1 MTSQQLRAHPTV
13 QRLYEIQQ
21 SLELKDIEFA
31 TQLRLRM
38 HGSNWGKIL
47 AGTYTGRFDRALI
60 NLAVALEDYE
70 HGSLGE
76 TEDGI
81 VVLDHVKQTMDA
93 VDIASVSED
102 EHRLVVIAGVRGS
115 GKSRTL
121 ALIHSKHKGY
131 LISAR
136 PSWAGGYL
144 NFLNR
149 FAEGMG
155 LSVARSAGDAEA
167 GIIDTLRETVGVI
180 CIDEFNHFSPNAIN
194 FLKTILNETR
204 WAIVVSTIPYH
215 LSRMASERSTAQ
227 ESVQLLRRAVA
238 IIHIPAVSIRHIE
251 LVQRAI
257 YPTIHLNGA
266 SQALASV
273 ANRLHRLDSV
283 CQILDD
289 TNPSDPS
296 DLLKA
301 IARHERFTKITLK
314 PGED

>member
-1 MTSQQLRAHPTV
+1 MTASQLRSHPTV
-13 QRLYEIQQ
+13 SRLQEIQQ
-21 SLELKDIEFA
+21 KLGLKDIDFA
-31 TQLRLRM
+31 NQLRLRM

-60 NLAVALEDYE
+60 NLTVAVEDYE
-70 HGSLGE
+70 HGSTGE
-76 TEDGI
+76 NEEGI
-81 VVLDHVKQTMDA
+81 VVLDHVRQALDT
-93 VDIASVSED
+93 VDIALISEN

-121 ALIHSKHKGY
+121 QLIHVKHKGH

-155 LSVARSAGDAEA
+155 LSESRSAGVAESL
-167 GIIDTLRETVGVI
+167 IIETLRGGSGVI

-194 FLKTILNETR
+194 FLKTLLNETR
-204 WAIVVSTIPYH
+204 WVIVVGTIPYH
-215 LSRMASERSTAQ
+215 LSRMAADRTTAQ

-238 IIHIPAVSIRHIE
+238 IIHIPAITLRVIE
-251 LVQRAI
+251 LVQRAL
-257 YPTIHLNGA
+257 YPSIKLNGA
-266 SQALASV
+266 SQPLAST
-273 ANRLHRLDSV
+273 ANKLHRLDSV

-289 TNPSDPS
+289 TDPN
-296 DLLKA
+296 DPGDILKA

-314 PGED
+314 PGEE

>member
-1 MTSQQLRAHPTV
+1 MTSQQLRSHPV
-13 QRLYEIQQ
+13 VKRLHEIQQ
-21 SLELKDIEFA
+21 KLELKDIEFA
-31 TQLRLRM
+31 LQLRLRM

-60 NLAVALEDYE
+60 NLQVALDDYE
-70 HGSLGE
+70 HGASGE

-81 VVLDHVKQTMDA
+81 VVLDHVKQALDA
-93 VDIASVSED
+93 VDIAIASED

-121 ALIHSKHKGY
+121 QLIHARHKGH
-131 LISAR
+131 LLSAR

-149 FAEGMG
+149 FAEGIG
-155 LSVARSAGDAEA
+155 LSESRSAGAAESI
-167 GIIDTLRETVGVI
+167 IIDTLRDSTGVI

-194 FLKTILNETR
+194 FLKILLNDTR
-204 WAIVVSTIPYH
+204 WVLVVSTIPFH
-215 LSRMASERSTAQ
+215 LSRMASDRSTAQ
-227 ESVQLLRRAVA
+227 ESAQLLRRAVA
-238 IIHIPAVSIRHIE
+238 IIHIPAVTIRQIE
-251 LVQRAI
+251 LIHRAL
-257 YPTIHLNGA
+257 YPHVHLNGG
-266 SQALASV
+266 SQPLASI
-273 ANRLHRLDSV
+273 ANHHHRLDSV

-289 TNPSDPS
+289 CDPADPT

-314 PGED
+314 PGEE

>member
-1 MTSQQLRAHPTV
+1 MTSTELRSHPVV
-13 QRLYEIQQ
+13 QRLHDIQK
-21 SLELKDIEFA
+21 SLELKDIPFA
-31 TQLRLRM
+31 DQLRLRM

-60 NLAVALEDYE
+60 NLTVALEDYE
-70 HGSLGE
+70 HGSNGE

-81 VVLDHVKQTMDA
+81 VILDHVRQALDA
-93 VDIASVSED
+93 VDICISNEN

-121 ALIHSKHKGY
+121 QLIHAKHKGY
-131 LISAR
+131 LLSAR

-155 LSVARSAGDAEA
+155 LSESRSAGAAECL
-167 GIIDTLRETVGVI
+167 IIDALRDSCGVI
-180 CIDEFNHFSPNAIN
+180 CIDECNYFSANAIN

-204 WAIVVSTIPYH
+204 WVIAIGTIPFH
-215 LSRMASERSTAQ
+215 LNRMASGRATAQ
-227 ESVQLLRRAVA
+227 ESVQLFRRAVA
-238 IIHIPAVSIRHIE
+238 IIHLPAVSIRQIE
-251 LVQRAI
+251 LIARAI
-257 YPTIHLNGA
+257 YPHLHLNGS
-266 SQALASV
+266 SQALATA
-273 ANRLHRLDSV
+273 ANRLHRMDSV

-289 TNPSDPS
+289 TDPQDPG

-314 PGED
+314 PGEE